1 MPWRTC
7 SLYLLPREFS
17 AKCDLCDIYWRLE
30 MGLLKDTS
38 DVVNSILKWTQS
50 YVEKRREGSRP
61 PCNLKCIQWST
72 LMGLLVLG
80 ENCTTF
86 IWKWNF
92 FRFLERFWLWSVMH
106 FAYGHS
112 HMKTKCLLSNKI
124 LVDTSSTWF
133 DQICF
138 LSQTFR
144 LTLWNVIH
152 YFLH

>member
-38 DVVNSILKWTQS
+38 DVVNSILKWINGCNYT
-50 YVEKRREGSRP
+50 P
-61 PCNLKCIQWST
+61 PGNSKWIQWSKW
-72 LMGLLVLG
+72 MGPLVLA
-80 ENCTTF
+80 ENCTF
-86 IWKWNF
+86 LWKWNF

-144 LTLWNVIH
+144 LTL
-152 YFLH
+152 